1 MNTEKM
7 IKELIED
14 HKVKPEMLAVK
25 FQVSV
30 STIRNW
36 AKGDNSPGAIV
47 DKYIEQTLKGYR
59 SAKERKENDV

>member
-7 IKELIED
+7 IRELIED

-25 FQVSV
+25 FEVSV

-36 AKGDNSPGAIV
+36 AKGDNSPGIIV
-47 DKYIEQTLKGYR
+47 DKYIEQTLNGYR
-59 SAKERKENDV
+59 AAKKKKIK